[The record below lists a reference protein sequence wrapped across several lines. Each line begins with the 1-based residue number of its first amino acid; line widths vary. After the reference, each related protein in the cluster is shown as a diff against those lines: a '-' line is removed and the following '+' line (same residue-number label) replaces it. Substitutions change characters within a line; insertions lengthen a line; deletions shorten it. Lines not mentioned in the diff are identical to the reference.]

1 MAYLSR
7 LTLANY
13 RNFREADIALPP
25 GVSLFAGD
33 NAQGKTALLEAA
45 YTLAIGRSFRAARE
59 REVVNFDA
67 ARRAQPAYI
76 TGIARRDD
84 QTITAVIGYRPA
96 SPAPSDPPPSDPASP
111 SDPDDDDDGAAL
123 PSVTKQIRVNRQPA
137 TAAGLMGRIG
147 IALFSVD
154 DLELALGA
162 PSHRRRYLDVLLCQA
177 QRPYLS
183 ALQRYQ
189 AALRQRNGLLR
200 RRRDAPVAPEEM
212 AYWDEQLTQSGA
224 IVTLTRA
231 ASVTRL
237 SDLAAA
243 HYRELA
249 EPGDTLSLAYRPSV
263 PPQSDAKANTDPDAN
278 IDADAVDAA
287 AAAATAAAFRE
298 LLRQRAAREL
308 ARGTTAAGP
317 HRDDCAIFSNG
328 RAAGAFASRGQART
342 IALALRLAEADYLA
356 EARQDAPIILLDD
369 VFSEMDAA
377 RRERVLHRAAR
388 YGQTLLTATDAAPL
402 RAILGDRAAGFRV
415 ANGAVVREN

>member
-13 RNFREADIALPP
+13 RNFREADIALPA
-25 GVSLFAGD
+25 GVSLFAGH

-76 TGIARRDD
+76 TGIARRDE

-96 SPAPSDPPPSDPASP
+96 SPAPPASDMQE
-111 SDPDDDDDGAAL
+111 SDPDDGDVGAAL
-123 PSVTKQIRVNRQPA
+123 PSVTKQIRVNRQAA

-154 DLELALGA
+154 DLELALGS

-200 RRRDAPVAPEEM
+200 RRRDAPAAPEEM
-212 AYWDEQLTQSGA
+212 AYWDEQLTESGA
-224 IVTLTRA
+224 VVTLARA
-231 ASVTRL
+231 AIVTRL

-263 PPQSDAKANTDPDAN
+263 PPQSDAVDDPD
-278 IDADAVDAA
+278 
-287 AAAATAAAFRE
+287 ATAAAFRE

-377 RRERVLHRAAR
+377 RRERVLHRAAG

>member
-1 MAYLSR
+1 MAYLER

-13 RNFREADIALPP
+13 RNFREADVALPP
-25 GVSLFAGD
+25 GVSLFAGH

-76 TGIARRDD
+76 TGIARRGD

-96 SPAPSDPPPSDPASP
+96 SSSPSSSPSP
-111 SDPDDDDDGAAL
+111 SDPDDNDDDGAAL
-123 PSVTKQIRVNRQPA
+123 PAVTKQIRINRQPA

-154 DLELALGA
+154 DLELALGS

-177 QRPYLS
+177 QRPYLT

-224 IVTLTRA
+224 VVTLTRA
-231 ASVTRL
+231 AIVTRL

-263 PPQSDAKANTDPDAN
+263 PPQSDTAAGTGA
-278 IDADAVDAA
+278 DADAGADTDAV
-287 AAAATAAAFRE
+287 AATAAAFRD

-308 ARGTTAAGP
+308 ARGATAAGP

-377 RRERVLHRAAR
+377 RRERVWQRAAG

-402 RAILGDRAAGFRV
+402 RASLGARAAGFRV
-415 ANGAVVREN
+415 ANGVVVREN

>member
-25 GVSLFAGD
+25 GVSLFAGH

-76 TGIARRDD
+76 TGIAHRDE

-96 SPAPSDPPPSDPASP
+96 SPAPPVSDMQE
-111 SDPDDDDDGAAL
+111 SDPDDDDVGAAL
-123 PSVTKQIRVNRQPA
+123 PAVTKQIRVNRQPA

-154 DLELALGA
+154 DLELALGS

-177 QRPYLS
+177 QRPYLA

-200 RRRDAPVAPEEM
+200 RRRDAPAAPEEM
-212 AYWDEQLTQSGA
+212 AYWDEQLTESGA
-224 IVTLTRA
+224 VVTLARA
-231 ASVTRL
+231 AIVTRL

-263 PPQSDAKANTDPDAN
+263 PPQSDA
-278 IDADAVDAA
+278 VDAA
-287 AAAATAAAFRE
+287 DATAAAFRE

-377 RRERVLHRAAR
+377 RRERVLHRAAG

-402 RAILGDRAAGFRV
+402 RAILGERVAGFRV
-415 ANGAVVREN
+415 ADGAVVREN

>member
-1 MAYLSR
+1 MAYLER

-13 RNFREADIALPP
+13 RNFQEADIALPP
-25 GVSLFAGD
+25 GVSLFAGH

-76 TGIARRDD
+76 TGIARRGD

-96 SPAPSDPPPSDPASP
+96 SSSP
-111 SDPDDDDDGAAL
+111 SSGSDGGGAEDWGDGDEGAAL
-123 PSVTKQIRVNRQPA
+123 PAVTKQIRVNRQPA

-154 DLELALGA
+154 DLELALGS

-177 QRPYLS
+177 QRPYLT

-224 IVTLTRA
+224 VVTLTRA
-231 ASVTRL
+231 AIVTRL

-243 HYRELA
+243 HYRELG

-263 PPQSDAKANTDPDAN
+263 SPQSNVAAGADATA
-278 IDADAVDAA
+278 DADAGTDTDVV
-287 AAAATAAAFRE
+287 AATAAAFRD
-298 LLRQRAAREL
+298 LLRQRAAGEL

-317 HRDDCAIFSNG
+317 HRDDCAIVSNG

-377 RRERVLHRAAR
+377 RRERVLRRAAG

-402 RAILGDRAAGFRV
+402 RASLGDRAAGFRV

>member
-1 MAYLSR
+1 MAYLER

-13 RNFREADIALPP
+13 RNFREADVALPP
-25 GVSLFAGD
+25 GVSLFAGH

-76 TGIARRDD
+76 TGIARRGD

-96 SPAPSDPPPSDPASP
+96 SASPSP
-111 SDPDDDDDGAAL
+111 SDPDDNDDDGAAL
-123 PSVTKQIRVNRQPA
+123 PAVTKQIRINRQPA

-154 DLELALGA
+154 DLELALGS

-177 QRPYLS
+177 QRPYLT

-224 IVTLTRA
+224 VVTLTRA
-231 ASVTRL
+231 AIVTRL

-249 EPGDTLSLAYRPSV
+249 EPGDTLSLAYHPSV
-263 PPQSDAKANTDPDAN
+263 PPQSDTAAGADA
-278 IDADAVDAA
+278 IADAYTDADAV
-287 AAAATAAAFRE
+287 AATAAAFRD
-298 LLRQRAAREL
+298 LLRERAAREL

-342 IALALRLAEADYLA
+342 IALTLRLAEADYLA

-377 RRERVLHRAAR
+377 RRERVWQRAAG

-402 RAILGDRAAGFRV
+402 RASLGDRAAGFRV

>member
-1 MAYLSR
+1 MAYLER

-13 RNFREADIALPP
+13 RNFREADVALPP
-25 GVSLFAGD
+25 GVSLFAGH

-76 TGIARRDD
+76 TGIARRGD

-96 SPAPSDPPPSDPASP
+96 SASPSASPSP
-111 SDPDDDDDGAAL
+111 SDPDDNDGDGDGAAL
-123 PSVTKQIRVNRQPA
+123 PAVTKQIRINRQPA

-154 DLELALGA
+154 DLELALGS

-177 QRPYLS
+177 QRPYLT

-200 RRRDAPVAPEEM
+200 RRRDAPVAPEEI

-224 IVTLTRA
+224 VVTLTRA
-231 ASVTRL
+231 AIVTRL

-249 EPGDTLSLAYRPSV
+249 EPVDTLSLAYRPSV
-263 PPQSDAKANTDPDAN
+263 PPQSDTAAGADT
-278 IDADAVDAA
+278 DADV
-287 AAAATAAAFRE
+287 AATAAAFRD

-308 ARGTTAAGP
+308 ARGATAAGP

-377 RRERVLHRAAR
+377 RRERVLQRAAG

-402 RAILGDRAAGFRV
+402 RASLGARAAGFRV
-415 ANGAVVREN
+415 ANGDIVREN

>member
-25 GVSLFAGD
+25 GVSLFAGH

-67 ARRAQPAYI
+67 ARRARPAYI

-96 SPAPSDPPPSDPASP
+96 SPAPSDPPP

-154 DLELALGA
+154 DLELALGS
-162 PSHRRRYLDVLLCQA
+162 PSRRRRYLDVLLCQA

-231 ASVTRL
+231 AIVTRL

-263 PPQSDAKANTDPDAN
+263 PPQSNANAANADPDVN
-278 IDADAVDAA
+278 IDADAAA
-287 AAAATAAAFRE
+287 AADAAATAAAFRD

-328 RAAGAFASRGQART
+328 RDAGAFASRGQART